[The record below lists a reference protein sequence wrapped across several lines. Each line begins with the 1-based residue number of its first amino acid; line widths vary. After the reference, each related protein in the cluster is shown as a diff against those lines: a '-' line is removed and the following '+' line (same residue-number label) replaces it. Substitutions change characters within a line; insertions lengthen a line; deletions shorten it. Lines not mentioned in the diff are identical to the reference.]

1 MPVLVYNPCYLLGI
15 YIYYIY
21 IYIHFNLFICVLW
34 HFSISDRKSA
44 APEHKADSQYNEDK
58 RVI

>member
-1 MPVLVYNPCYLLGI
+1 MPILVYNPCYLLGI
-15 YIYYIY
+15 YNV
-21 IYIHFNLFICVLW
+21 HFNLVICVLG

-44 APEHKADSQYNEDK
+44 ATERKADSQYNEDK